1 MPRLI
6 LNLINSI
13 NHSKHIHLHQLINRN
28 NVHSL
33 MDLKAFNLMP
43 QNRNYM
49 RSFKIKHF
57 KLTIF
62 KTPIYLE

>member
-1 MPRLI
+1 
-6 LNLINSI
+6 
-13 NHSKHIHLHQLINRN
+13 
-28 NVHSL
+28 